1 MLLGGAVFGALGLL
15 FAPQVSSALLKGR
28 DALRMPRSSDGESR
42 EEDDDAAESASSSA
56 DALNEKIRALN
67 LAIDEFTVRAQQRSA
82 SAVLLLGASA
92 CGIRASS

>member
-67 LAIDEFTVRAQQRSA
+67 LAIDEFTVRAQQGSA
-82 SAVLLLGASA
+82 AAMPFLGASVW
-92 CGIRASS
+92 GRASS